1 MFCCDFC
8 EILKNTFSKEHL
20 RATVSLYGNK
30 SHDKNLNISRTK
42 RMFNMK
48 QKKIIYHF
56 ERAFIEANETNFFG
70 RWEPSLMGCFSNL
83 SKLSMFLQ

>member
-1 MFCCDFC
+1 
-8 EILKNTFSKEHL
+8 
-20 RATVSLYGNK
+20 
-30 SHDKNLNISRTK
+30 
-42 RMFNMK
+42 MFNMK

-83 SKLSMFLQ
+83 SKLSMFLQYENTCSKSTTETRWSNVIFNALEQVFSP